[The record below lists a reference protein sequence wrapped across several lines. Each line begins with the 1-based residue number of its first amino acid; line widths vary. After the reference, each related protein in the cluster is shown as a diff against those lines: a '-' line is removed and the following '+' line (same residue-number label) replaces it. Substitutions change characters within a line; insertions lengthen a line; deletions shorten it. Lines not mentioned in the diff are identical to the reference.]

1 MRADIQ
7 EEWRR
12 KDDNTKESGNRNV
25 GGTLQ
30 EVSKHFKRSDDHER
44 CVYAECIKVE
54 SLYRIHSAGDFGEK

>member
-30 EVSKHFKRSDDHER
+30 EVINS
-44 CVYAECIKVE
+44 
-54 SLYRIHSAGDFGEK
+54 